1 MKKKVLRD
9 ILEFNLNLYY
19 NMNWKRF
26 RRRFSK
32 RFNEKCKKVAKF
44 LNKHAFFVFLFSYLS
59 IMVSLSVV
67 NRIFSSPPIKIEKKP
82 EYEHRIY
89 SDFIRGVKK
98 NEISKVEVDPNKDIV
113 YFEEK
118 DGAISTSYYVPSEDF
133 WKTMSESQVDF
144 DLIRVPNGG
153 NINEFITFMFITIG
167 FFAIFRMIFGANGG
181 GIGQNP
187 FSMMKK
193 DIDVEKQ
200 IQTRFEDVQG
210 IDSAKDE
217 LEEIVDFLREP
228 EKYFG
233 TGAKIPRGAL
243 LTGSP
248 GTGKTLL
255 ARAIAG
261 ESSVPFIQ
269 CSGSSFVEM
278 FVGVGAKR
286 VRDVFEMAREN
297 QPCIVFID
305 EIDAIGKKRSNN
317 GFAAND
323 EREQTINQLLT
334 EMDGF
339 ENETEI
345 VVIAATNRIDI
356 LDDALLRPGRF
367 DRKIQVSLP
376 DVHGRE
382 EILKVHTKDK
392 LLGAGISLRDL
403 AKQTT
408 GFSGADLANFMN
420 ECAIRAV
427 RDGKDGI
434 ITPEITEDVYQR
446 LVVGAKGSR
455 TVSGARKA
463 RVAYHEAGHAIIGVL
478 MQEYD
483 EVRKVSILPRG
494 DAGGVT
500 YFQPSTDDIG
510 MYTKDYLLS
519 QIKVALG
526 GHAAEEVVYG
536 REHVTTGA
544 SSDFQQTFNIAREM
558 VTTYGM
564 SETIGKMNIN
574 PDVISPVTANHI
586 DIEIHDIVENCY
598 TEVKELLNAYRVK
611 LEHLKEILVEEEI
624 VDGSLV
630 YEMIAS
636 CDLRGRL
643 KPKDATMQAY
653 MDAYDSFEEA
663 NEI

>member
-1 MKKKVLRD
+1 MD
-9 ILEFNLNLYY
+9 
-19 NMNWKRF
+19 WKRF
-26 RRRFSK
+26 RKKIK
-32 RFNEKCKKVAKF
+32 RFIDKY
-44 LNKHAFFVFLFSYLS
+44 AFFIFLFSYLS
-59 IMVSLSVV
+59 IMVSLTVV
-67 NRIFSSPPIKIEKKP
+67 DRIFSSPPIKIEKKP
-82 EYEHRIY
+82 EYQHRIY

-167 FFAIFRMIFGANGG
+167 FFAIFRMIFGANGVS
-181 GIGQNP
+181 QNP
-187 FSMMKK
+187 FSMMKS

-200 IQTRFEDVQG
+200 IASRFEDVQG
-210 IDSAKDE
+210 IDNAKDE

-228 EKYFG
+228 EKFFG
-233 TGAKIPRGAL
+233 TGAKIPKGAL
-243 LTGSP
+243 LTGKP

-305 EIDAIGKKRSNN
+305 EIDAIGKKRSMN

-339 ENETEI
+339 DNTTEI
-345 VVIAATNRIDI
+345 VVIGATNRIDI
-356 LDDALLRPGRF
+356 LDEALLRPGRF

-382 EILKVHTKDK
+382 EILKVHAKDK
-392 LLGAGISLRDL
+392 LLGASVSLRDI

-434 ITPEITEDVYQR
+434 ITPDISEDVFQR
-446 LVVGAKGSR
+446 IVVGAKGSR
-455 TVSGARKA
+455 SVSGARKA

-500 YFQPSTDDIG
+500 YFQPSTDDVG

-526 GHAAEEVVYG
+526 GHAAEEIVYG

-544 SSDFQQTFNIAREM
+544 SSDFQQTFAIAREM

-574 PDVISPVTANHI
+574 TDLVSARTLSHI
-586 DIEIHDIVENCY
+586 DIEVHDIVEGCY
-598 TEVKELLNAYRVK
+598 TEVKELLNQYRVK

-636 CDLRGRL
+636 CDLRDQL
-643 KPKDATMQAY
+643 KSKDATMQAY